1 MSSARFS
8 AQFFLCFTHFTPLT
22 IICLR
27 LHVDGKWRIIEI
39 WVDFKAIAKIELER
53 SGESGKNGKKETMAK
68 GLASVERELCDLW
81 RRLVCQTLPNYIST
95 PILASL
101 SDRTEKKSNPP
112 NRRKIWNKIRR
123 TSYVKCVCKYVCQ
136 ETFREGF
143 IFPSL
148 RTRVFPTG
156 YSQTSIIHMLVGILF
171 ILFFFFF
178 AKFVASM
185 DTQRTSAFCH
195 GAPSAFFGCF
205 LCCFVSG

>member
-1 MSSARFS
+1 M
-8 AQFFLCFTHFTPLT
+8 
-22 IICLR
+22 
-27 LHVDGKWRIIEI
+27 
-39 WVDFKAIAKIELER
+39 AKVE
-53 SGESGKNGKKETMAK
+53 KMVKKETMAK

-143 IFPSL
+143 LFPSL

-195 GAPSAFFGCF
+195 GAPSPFLLFFVLFCVRVIILDLWKLF
-205 LCCFVSG
+205 FR

>member
-101 SDRTEKKSNPP
+101 SDRTEKKATPQ
-112 NRRKIWNKIRR
+112 IG
-123 TSYVKCVCKYVCQ
+123 VKYEIK
-136 ETFREGF
+136 FAGHRMLNAF
-143 IFPSL
+143 ANMFAKKL
-148 RTRVFPTG
+148 FARVFYFQAFAQGFFRQGIRKPP
-156 YSQTSIIHMLVGILF
+156 SSICWLEF
-171 ILFFFFF
+171 YLFFSFFF
-178 AKFVASM
+178 LPNLLPQW
-185 DTQRTSAFCH
+185 THSALPLSAMELLLHFC
-195 GAPSAFFGCF
+195 CF